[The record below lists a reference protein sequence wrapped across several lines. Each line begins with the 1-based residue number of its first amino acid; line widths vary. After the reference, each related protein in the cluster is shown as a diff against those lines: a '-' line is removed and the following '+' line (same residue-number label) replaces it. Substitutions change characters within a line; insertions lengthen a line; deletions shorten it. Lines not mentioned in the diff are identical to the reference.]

1 MSETYPEAKR
11 FRSGASASTT
21 LTNSV
26 NLYDDANFLTKY
38 INVNDNV
45 LRLLLSG
52 RVINGSFSELFQRSR
67 EIGWMEVF
75 VEERQKL
82 KLQEKLK
89 SRRIMLNRLI
99 DECLQV
105 FVGSK
110 SMT

>member
-1 MSETYPEAKR
+1 MSETYPAAKR
-11 FRSGASASTT
+11 ARSGASASNK
-21 LTNSV
+21 LANSV
-26 NLYDDANFLTKY
+26 DVYNDANFLTKY

-52 RVINGSFSELFQRSR
+52 RVISGSFSELFQRSR
-67 EIGWMEVF
+67 EIGWMAVF

-105 FVGSK
+105 FVG
-110 SMT
+110 MT